1 MGLGLSHRR
10 PRLESGEPN
19 FYGGGGG
26 GGGVT
31 QEAIKLAT
39 KKRLRFLNW
48 RKLNENHI
56 SSKSPAH
63 HCLLDPPCSRNQEHG
78 YISTWKQAGEQY
90 CVVVSV
96 TSPLG
101 SGISIPGLQVRHGA
115 FRSQGPNEGSGS
127 LGMDQ
132 ET

>member
-19 FYGGGGG
+19 FYG

-48 RKLNENHI
+48 RKLNENHV
-56 SSKSPAH
+56 SSKSTAH
-63 HCLLDPPCSRNQEHG
+63 HCLLDPPCSQNREHEK
-78 YISTWKQAGEQY
+78 ISTWKQAGEQY
-90 CVVVSV
+90 CVVVSMM
-96 TSPLG
+96 SPVG
-101 SGISIPGLQVRHGA
+101 SGISIPGLQLVGH
-115 FRSQGPNEGSGS
+115 GS
-127 LGMDQ
+127 L
-132 ET
+132 